1 MRITDLELIAPR
13 GPRLPVVAHPAYKPG
28 TPQERFSGGVIVKI
42 STDEG
47 ITGLGAL
54 GESLESIAA
63 IFEEWLKPRL
73 IGKDPFAVEQHAGV
87 LRMANCCYGL
97 EIALWDVI
105 GKACGQPVYKLWG
118 GYRDEVPA
126 YASFIEVRTAEQR
139 AEDVLRARE
148 QGWRAVK
155 LRTRAWEMKDDVA
168 QVAAVRRALGEPGN
182 DRDVLIMCDAN
193 QAEQPGNPHHAP
205 GPVWSEQ
212 RALQT
217 AREFDR
223 LGVYW
228 LEEPLSR
235 YDFAGLSRLAAAAD
249 LYIAGGEN
257 SVGLHELQ
265 WMIERDCVDVVQ
277 PEVLV
282 TDGVS
287 QILKICGLAELHHKL
302 VAPHNGGGGIGMLAH
317 LHLLAAIPNG
327 SHLEVFHDPPCI
339 TSDLFQWYFA
349 EPLRVDPAGYFHLP
363 QKPGFGI
370 ELDWNKIKFYQDGDK
385 VWQ

>member
-1 MRITDLELIAPR
+1 MKITNLELIAPK
-13 GPRLPVVAHPAYKPG
+13 GPRLPEVAHPAFTPG
-28 TPQERFSGGVIVKI
+28 TPMERYSGGVIVRV

-47 ITGLGAL
+47 ITGVGAVPNLG
-54 GESLESIAA
+54 SIATV
-63 IFEEWLKPRL
+63 FEEWIKPQL

-87 LRMANCCYGL
+87 LRMANSGYGI
-97 EIALWDVI
+97 EIALWDII

-118 GYRDEVPA
+118 GYADKVPA
-126 YASFIEVRTAEQR
+126 YASFIEVRTPERR

-168 QVAAVRRALGEPGN
+168 QVAAVRRAIG
-182 DRDVLIMCDAN
+182 DDDTMKIMCDAN

-223 LGVYW
+223 LRVYW

-235 YDFAGLSRLAAAAD
+235 YDFEGLRRLAAAVD
-249 LYIAGGEN
+249 TYIAGGEN
-257 SVGLHELQ
+257 NVGLHELQ

-277 PEVLV
+277 PEALV
-282 TDGVS
+282 TDGIS
-287 QILKICGLAELHHKL
+287 QIRKICGVAELHHKL
-302 VAPHNGGGGIGMLAH
+302 VAPHVGNGGIGMLAH
-317 LHLLAAIPNG
+317 LHLCAAIPNA
-327 SHLEVFHDPPCI
+327 SHLEVFHDPPVM
-339 TSDLFQWYFA
+339 TSDLFQWYLA
-349 EPLRVDPAGYFHLP
+349 EPLRIDAEGYMHVP
-363 QKPGFGI
+363 QKPGLGI
-370 ELDWNKIKFYQDGDK
+370 ELDEDKIAFYRNGDK
-385 VWQ
+385 TWS